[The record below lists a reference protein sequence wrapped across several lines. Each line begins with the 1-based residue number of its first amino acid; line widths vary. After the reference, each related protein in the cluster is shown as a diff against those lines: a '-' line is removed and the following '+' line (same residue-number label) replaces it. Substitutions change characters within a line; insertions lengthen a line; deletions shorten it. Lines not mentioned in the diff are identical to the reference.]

1 MQTAMEFRPDNYAV
15 LEVLS
20 TGTKTV
26 KEIAELVDMEPHD
39 VEAVISALMGHG
51 LVERREKGLLFKKEA
66 YALTERGWEVLY
78 MWREEVKGRVEKA
91 AELRRAGRVE
101 EAEEVLA
108 PVESVLPLMLTL
120 GLLDMALYAAAL
132 GQLATLD
139 EAAELGGEVF
149 DSGDFDAGDG
159 EL

>member
-1 MQTAMEFRPDNYAV
+1 MEFRPEYYAV
-15 LEVLS
+15 LEALS
-20 TGTKTV
+20 TGAKTV
-26 KEIAELVDMEPHD
+26 KEVAELVDMEPHD

-78 MWREEVKGRVEKA
+78 KWRDEVKGRVERA
-91 AELRRAGRVE
+91 AKLRRAGRME

-120 GLLDMALYAAAL
+120 GLLDMALYATAL

-139 EAAELGGEVF
+139 EAAELGGEAF
-149 DSGDFDAGDG
+149 DNGDFDAGGG